1 MPKRTALAPVEK
13 QAMADY
19 ATEAS
24 ARVRDIPG
32 PDWGGG
38 WGDRSFPEP
47 PEKTMILGIDP
58 GDVHCGIATARASY
72 DDATREG
79 RIEVIRSLERT
90 PGDCVDLVA
99 AWCLE
104 GWVDAVAIERFT
116 LYGDKAQLQTGSEML
131 TAQTI
136 GALRYVI
143 RLCNRER
150 RDNGLREIPV
160 HLQGADLKKSMRAQ
174 CKARGIDLIPA
185 PADHERDAQL
195 HSVAYAMRYV
205 LGWGR

>member
-1 MPKRTALAPVEK
+1 MPKRTATLAP
-13 QAMADY
+13 AAPPP
-19 ATEAS
+19 
-24 ARVRDIPG
+24 ARDLPA
-32 PDWGGG
+32 PDWGGD

-47 PEKTMILGIDP
+47 PEKAMIIGVDP
-58 GDVHCGIATARASY
+58 GDIHCGIATARISY
-72 DDATREG
+72 DDATHEG
-79 RIEVIRSLERT
+79 RIEVVRSLERG
-90 PGDCVDLVA
+90 PDECVDLVA

-116 LYGDKAQLQTGSEML
+116 LYGDKAQQQTGSEML

-150 RDNGLREIPV
+150 RDQGLPEIAV
-160 HLQGADLKKSMRAQ
+160 HLQGADIKKATRAHA
-174 CKARGIDLIPA
+174 KARSIDLIPA

-195 HSVAYAMRYV
+195 HAIHYGARFV
-205 LGWGR
+205 LGWGM